1 MSSPFAE
8 KAVEEAQRAGKAI
21 LKFISANDCGLT
33 GSHQAGFYLP
43 KAVWEL
49 YAPFPPEKGKLEKSK
64 VKITWQGGE
73 WTTDSVVTWYG
84 QKTRFE
90 YRLTSFGKG
99 FPYLVD
105 DSVGDLLVLIPQ
117 DLHNFVAYV
126 IDLPEDIEDIQA
138 ALGVEAIGTWA
149 VYDSAKEPAPVS
161 AEDCIDEQFRLFAQ
175 NIEDFP
181 SGNLFSQKTREA
193 MLFCV
198 SDFSKKTSDDR
209 LMDLMKA
216 EYRLFRLVERQIC
229 LPEVRRL
236 FKDIDDFLKTAATLM
251 NRRKSRA
258 GRSMENHVE
267 YLLNEA
273 EIPFDVRPQI
283 QGEPDIVIPG
293 RDAYENPGFPAEKLF
308 AVGVKTTCKDR
319 WRQLMQEAPR
329 VEWKHLI
336 TIQEGVSAKQM
347 KQMHDQKITLIVP
360 QKLHSRYPK
369 VKGIHLMNLESF
381 LSTVRNAMAE
391 LNSGRS

>member
-1 MSSPFAE
+1 MPSPLAE
-8 KAVEEAQRAGKAI
+8 KAIEEAQQVGKAI

-43 KAVWEL
+43 KSAWEL
-49 YAPFPPEKGKLEKSK
+49 YAPFAPENGKLEKSK
-64 VKITWQGGE
+64 VRIIWQGGE
-73 WTTDSVVTWYG
+73 RVTDSVVTWYG
-84 QKTRFE
+84 QKTRSE

-99 FPYLVD
+99 FPYLID

-117 DLHNFVAYV
+117 DLHNFLAYV

-138 ALGVEAIGTWA
+138 ALGVEAIGTWV
-149 VYDSAKEPAPVS
+149 VYEGAKEPVALSP
-161 AEDCIDEQFRLFAQ
+161 EDCIDKQFRVFAQ
-175 NIEDFP
+175 GLEAFP
-181 SGNLFSQKTREA
+181 AGNLFSEKTREA
-193 MLFCV
+193 MIACV
-198 SDFSKKTSDDR
+198 NDFPKKPSDDR

-229 LPEVRRL
+229 LPEVCRL

-267 YLLNEA
+267 YLLKDA
-273 EIPFDVRPQI
+273 QIPFDVRPKI
-283 QGEPDIVIPG
+283 HGEPDIVIPG
-293 RDAYENPGFPAEKLF
+293 KAAYDDPKFPKEKLF

-319 WRQLMQEAPR
+319 WRQVTQEAPR

-336 TIQEGVSAKQM
+336 TIQEGVSAKQL
-347 KQMHDQKITLIVP
+347 KQMHQLKVTLVVP
-360 QKLHSRYPK
+360 QKLHSRYPQ
-369 VKGIHLMNLESF
+369 VKGVHLMDLDGF
-381 LSTVRNAMAE
+381 IRVIRKRLM
-391 LNSGRS
+391 

>member
-1 MSSPFAE
+1 
-8 KAVEEAQRAGKAI
+8 
-21 LKFISANDCGLT
+21 
-33 GSHQAGFYLP
+33 
-43 KAVWEL
+43 
-49 YAPFPPEKGKLEKSK
+49 
-64 VKITWQGGE
+64 
-73 WTTDSVVTWYG
+73 
-84 QKTRFE
+84 
-90 YRLTSFGKG
+90 
-99 FPYLVD
+99 
-105 DSVGDLLVLIPQ
+105 
-117 DLHNFVAYV
+117 
-126 IDLPEDIEDIQA
+126 
-138 ALGVEAIGTWA
+138 
-149 VYDSAKEPAPVS
+149 
-161 AEDCIDEQFRLFAQ
+161 
-175 NIEDFP
+175 
-181 SGNLFSQKTREA
+181 

-267 YLLNEA
+267 FLLHEA
-273 EIPFDVRPQI
+273 KIPFDVRPQI

>member
-8 KAVEEAQRAGKAI
+8 KAIEEAQQVGKAI

-43 KAVWEL
+43 KAAWEL

-73 WTTDSVVTWYG
+73 RTTDSVVTWYG

-105 DSVGDLLVLIPQ
+105 DSVGDLLVLIPR
-117 DLHNFVAYV
+117 DIHNFIAYV
-126 IDLPEDIEDIQA
+126 IDLPEDIEEIQA

-149 VYDSAKEPAPVS
+149 VYESAKEPRAVS
-161 AEDCIDEQFRLFAQ
+161 AEDCIDEQFRVFAL
-175 NIEDFP
+175 NLEVFP
-181 SGNLFSQKTREA
+181 TGQLFSEKTRDA
-193 MLFCV
+193 MLHCV
-198 SDFSKKTSDDR
+198 SDFAKRTSDER
-209 LMDLMKA
+209 LLDLMKA

-267 YLLNEA
+267 YLLKEA
-273 EIPFDVRPQI
+273 QIPFDVRPQI

-293 RDAYENPGFPAEKLF
+293 KEAYDDPRFPREKLF

-319 WRQLMQEAPR
+319 WRQVTQEAPR

-336 TIQEGVSAKQM
+336 TIQEGVSAKQL
-347 KQMHDQKITLIVP
+347 KQMHDLKVTLVVP
-360 QKLHSRYPK
+360 QKLHSRYPQ
-369 VKGIHLMNLESF
+369 VKGIHLMNVEGF
-381 LSTVRNAMAE
+381 VKNVRNTMAG

>member
-1 MSSPFAE
+1 MPSPLAE
-8 KAVEEAQRAGKAI
+8 KAIEEAQQVGKAI

-43 KAVWEL
+43 KSAWEL
-49 YAPFPPEKGKLEKSK
+49 YAPFGPEKGKLEKSK
-64 VKITWQGGE
+64 VRIAWQGGE
-73 WTTDSVVTWYG
+73 RVTDSVVTWYG
-84 QKTRFE
+84 QKTRDE
-90 YRLTSFGKG
+90 YRLTSFGRG

-117 DLHNFVAYV
+117 DLHNFLAYI

-138 ALGVEAIGTWA
+138 ALGVEAIGTWV
-149 VYDSAKEPAPVS
+149 VYEGAKEPAPLS
-161 AEDCIDEQFRLFAQ
+161 PEDCIDKEFRAFALGL
-175 NIEDFP
+175 EAFP
-181 SGNLFSQKTREA
+181 AGKLFSEKTREA
-193 MLFCV
+193 MIACV
-198 SDFSKKTSDDR
+198 NDFAKKPTDDR

-229 LPEVRRL
+229 LPEVCRL

-267 YLLNEA
+267 YLLKDA
-273 EIPFDVRPQI
+273 QIPFDVRPQI

-293 RDAYENPGFPAEKLF
+293 KAAYDDPKFPTEKLF

-319 WRQLMQEAPR
+319 WRQVTQEAPR

-336 TIQEGVSAKQM
+336 TIQEGVSAKQL
-347 KQMHDQKITLIVP
+347 KQMQQLKLTLVVP
-360 QKLHSRYPK
+360 QKLHSRYPQ
-369 VKGIHLMNLESF
+369 VKGVHLMDLDGF
-381 LSTVRNAMAE
+381 IRTIRKRLT
-391 LNSGRS
+391 